1 MNEKMYISEFT
12 HPLISIKSR
21 KKRAKHPIFI
31 YTRKSD
37 DMIGDD
43 FEKLNQI
50 VNVYEHTL
58 DDFVTNSFRIIKHYK
73 RSYGDPSLS
82 IYTLGQSIRFRVHP
96 NQEPIDLPLFK
107 FFTNYTMLIVPIL
120 MGVNM
125 SDWHPFVPPKF
136 TSKAWVT
143 QLNRYIK
150 MSRPYGN
157 ARQICEL
164 IEWSKFLMNQFVE
177 IACDRIGLSISNND
191 FLEVA
196 KRSKYAY
203 ESMSCSYPIPK
214 NIEPSELEAMNSAR
228 TSKFLDIISNQ
239 RDLPISVYTRNGLF
253 NPGQFREFAV
263 HIGYK
268 PDLYGNTIPF
278 TSNTNIMMGLNDPR
292 AFMVDAAGGRKAEM
306 VKLNVS
312 DAGALERSLCML
324 MSDVRFVDIEYECDS
339 KHFRVRH
346 IDNIDILDKL
356 EGRVCTLDPKS
367 NEYLIVDPDD
377 TTLVGKTIYL
387 KTPITCTHPRRH
399 EGIICSACYGKMMA
413 HLNCDIHIGRI
424 AALNSADDMEQ
435 QLLSA
440 KHALATNTND
450 VKFDSMFDTYFDMA
464 SCQISFNGAMLD
476 MSTDSP
482 EEFKHLHLEFYL
494 ATMKKLQ
501 DGEGRHYDRYIP
513 NIVVYDDRDDT
524 RTVISEDNGIPIFL
538 SPEFNNYFLDAAK
551 HVDDKGIVRIPFT
564 ELIDSGTLCCEVLFE
579 YQYRNNELAGALLEL
594 EGILTNGTNINQFSN
609 YDECLN
615 RIIPLFIRG
624 GIHLPELQTELLISK
639 MIYDPED
646 GSVVDWTLEN
656 PSYRFYS
663 IDKSIQNSTSMI
675 TSILYHES
683 SRQIA
688 GAYNTYNKSGTS
700 GYDWFLAD
708 V

>member
-1 MNEKMYISEFT
+1 MSSKQYISEFME
-12 HPLISIKSR
+12 PLISIKAR
-21 KKRAKHPIFI
+21 KRRATKPIFI
-31 YTRKSD
+31 YTKKNGVED
-37 DMIGDD
+37 IDD

-58 DDFVTNSFRIIKHYK
+58 DDFITNSFRIIKHYK
-73 RSYGDPSLS
+73 RSYGDPSLN

-96 NQEPIDLPLFK
+96 KQEPIDLPLFK
-107 FFTNYTMLIVPIL
+107 FFVNYTMLIVPIL
-120 MGVNM
+120 MGVDLK
-125 SDWHPFVPPKF
+125 DWHPFNPPRF
-136 TSKAWVT
+136 TSKAWVV
-143 QLNRYIK
+143 QMNRYIK
-150 MSRPYGN
+150 LARPYGN

-177 IACDRIGLSISNND
+177 IAGDRIGLSISNND

-196 KRSKYAY
+196 KRSKDAY
-203 ESMSCSYPIPK
+203 ESMSCSYDIPK
-214 NIEPSELEAMNSAR
+214 DISPSELEALNSKR
-228 TSKFLDIISNQ
+228 TSQLLDIISKQ
-239 RDLPISVYTRNGLF
+239 TDLPISVYTRNGLF

-263 HIGYK
+263 HIGFK

-292 AFMVDAAGGRKAEM
+292 AFMVDGAGGRKAEI

-324 MSDVRFVDIEYECDS
+324 MSDVRYVDTDYECDS

-346 IDNIDILDKL
+346 IDSIDILDKL

-367 NEYLIVDPDD
+367 DEYLIIDPDD
-377 TTLVGKTIYL
+377 TELVGKTIYL
-387 KTPITCTHPRRH
+387 KTPITCTHPRRND
-399 EGIICSACYGKMMA
+399 GYICSACYGKMMS
-413 HLNCDIHIGRI
+413 HLNRDIHIGRI

-450 VKFDSMFDTYFDMA
+450 VEFDSMFDDYFDMA
-464 SCQISFNGAMLD
+464 SCQISFNQAMLD
-476 MSTDSP
+476 MSTDSS
-482 EEFKHLHLEFYL
+482 EEFSHLHLEFHL

-513 NIVVYDDRDDT
+513 NIVIYDDRDES
-524 RTVISEDNGIPIFL
+524 RVIISENNGIPIFL

-551 HVDDKGIVRIPFT
+551 HVEDKGIVRIPFT
-564 ELIDSGTLCCEVLFE
+564 DLIDSGTLCCEVLFE

-594 EGILTNGTNINQFSN
+594 EGILTNGTSINQFKN

-639 MIYDPED
+639 MIYNDD
-646 GSVVDWTLEN
+646 GSTVDWTLED
-656 PSYRFYS
+656 PQYKFYS
-663 IDKSIQNSTSMI
+663 IDKSIQNSKSMI

-688 GAYNTYNKSGTS
+688 GAYNTYNKTGTS